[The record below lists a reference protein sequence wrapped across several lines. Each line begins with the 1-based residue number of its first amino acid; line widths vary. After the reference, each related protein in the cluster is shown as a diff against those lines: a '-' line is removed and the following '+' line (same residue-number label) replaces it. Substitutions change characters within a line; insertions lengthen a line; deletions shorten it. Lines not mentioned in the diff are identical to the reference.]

1 MTSRYHRLDRFLSN
15 ALQQSRSSLRRL
27 LAAGQV
33 RVNDAVVRDRQC
45 RIGPFDRV
53 EVAGRVLQQRE
64 ARYLMMN
71 KPAGVVSAT
80 RDDRHTTVVDLLPGP
95 DRGELHLAGRLD
107 FNSTGLVILT
117 NDGSWSRRLSEP
129 ETGVWKHYRV
139 TLEMPLDERDV
150 EAFAAGMRFE
160 FEGLVTRPAR
170 LLIRA
175 PQEADVWLQEGRYH
189 QIRRMFAQRGNK
201 VKTLHR
207 VAVGN
212 LVLDK
217 TLAPGEC
224 RALTE
229 HEVQTIADQTSG

>member
-1 MTSRYHRLDRFLSN
+1 MTTRYFRLDRLLSEQ
-15 ALQQSRSSLRRL
+15 LQISRSRLRPL
-27 LAAGQV
+27 LAAGRV
-33 RVNDAVVRDRQC
+33 RVNGEIEKDRQ
-45 RIGPFDRV
+45 RIVGPFEQVQVDERIV
-53 EVAGRVLQQRE
+53 HGKTPL
-64 ARYLMMN
+64 YLMLN

-80 RDDRHTTVVDLLPGP
+80 RDEQHTTVVDLVPEALR
-95 DRGELHLAGRLD
+95 DAHLHLAGRLD
-107 FNSTGLVILT
+107 YNSTGLVILT

-129 ETGVWKHYRV
+129 DTGVWKHYRV
-139 TLEMPLDERDV
+139 TLELPLDEHDV

-175 PQEADVWLQEGRYH
+175 QQEADVWLQEGRYH

-207 VAVGN
+207 LAVGN
-212 LVLDK
+212 LQLDK

-229 HEVQTIADQTSG
+229 HEVQTIAD